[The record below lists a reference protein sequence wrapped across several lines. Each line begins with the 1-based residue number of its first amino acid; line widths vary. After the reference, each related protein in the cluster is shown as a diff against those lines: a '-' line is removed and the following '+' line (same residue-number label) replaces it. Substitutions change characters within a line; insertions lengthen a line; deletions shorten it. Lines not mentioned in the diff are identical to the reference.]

1 MLNKEKVIFED
12 DSYDVE
18 VESRDSEFIAAA
30 FNSLGAIELLDT
42 GLMDADEKAII
53 KMIQFQAIN
62 IISESLNNIYE
73 QIFDTSIDDVD
84 DNDDL
89 VL

>member
-1 MLNKEKVIFED
+1 MLDEGIEIQLD
-12 DSYDVE
+12 D
-18 VESRDSEFIAAA
+18 RNSEYIAAA
-30 FNSLGAIELLDT
+30 FNSLGAIDLLDT

-73 QIFDTSIDDVD
+73 QIFDTSIDDD
-84 DNDDL
+84 DDL

>member
-1 MLNKEKVIFED
+1 MLDEGIEIQLD
-12 DSYDVE
+12 D
-18 VESRDSEFIAAA
+18 RNSEYIAAA
-30 FNSLGAIELLDT
+30 FNSLSAIDLLDT

-53 KMIQFQAIN
+53 KTIQFQAIS

-84 DNDDL
+84 HNDDL

>member
-1 MLNKEKVIFED
+1 MLED
-12 DSYDVE
+12 DIEFEIDD
-18 VESRDSEFIAAA
+18 RNSEYIAAA
-30 FNSLGAIELLDT
+30 FNSLGAIDLLDT

-53 KMIQFQAIN
+53 KTIQFQAIH

-73 QIFDTSIDDVD
+73 QIFDTSIDDD
-84 DNDDL
+84 DNL

>member
-1 MLNKEKVIFED
+1 MLDEGIEIQLD
-12 DSYDVE
+12 D
-18 VESRDSEFIAAA
+18 RNSEYIAAA
-30 FNSLGAIELLDT
+30 FNSLSAIDLLDT

>member
-1 MLNKEKVIFED
+1 MLDEGIDIELDERN
-12 DSYDVE
+12 
-18 VESRDSEFIAAA
+18 SEYIAAA
-30 FNSLGAIELLDT
+30 FNSLSAIDLLDT
-42 GLMDADEKAII
+42 GLMDADEKGII

-73 QIFDTSIDDVD
+73 QIFDTSIDYD
-84 DNDDL
+84 DDDL

>member
-1 MLNKEKVIFED
+1 MLED
-12 DSYDVE
+12 DIEFEIDD
-18 VESRDSEFIAAA
+18 RNSEYIAAA
-30 FNSLGAIELLDT
+30 FNSLGAIDLLDT

-53 KMIQFQAIN
+53 KTIQFQAIN

>member
-1 MLNKEKVIFED
+1 MLDEDIEFEID
-12 DSYDVE
+12 D
-18 VESRDSEFIAAA
+18 RNSEYIAAA
-30 FNSLGAIELLDT
+30 FNSLGAIDLLDT
-42 GLMDADEKAII
+42 GLMNEDERAII
-53 KMIQFQAIN
+53 NTIKFQAIS

-73 QIFDTSIDDVD
+73 QIFDTSVDDGD